1 MAGGVLTIQESCK
14 HGRHGSLYAAVHL
27 NLTALLTGEGGSL
40 IMLCQYDMHDA
51 AIRLYLT
58 ALLCRLP

>member
-1 MAGGVLTIQESCK
+1 MAGGVLTMSCK
-14 HGRHGSLYAAVHL
+14 HGKHGTPYAAVHL
-27 NLTALLTGEGGSL
+27 DLTALRKGELGGL

-51 AIRLYLT
+51 AIHLYLT